1 MDQGKLNSH
10 YKRLAGSYNQAFTSS
25 TDKDK
30 KGYVFLGEEGARTLM
45 ELLKLRK
52 QDKLVDLGAGT
63 CVNALQLAQLAE
75 LEQSVLCVEPVQEML
90 DVALKQNPDNIE
102 TFCETAE
109 VFTARNIR
117 YDKIMIKGTV
127 HHFPRENLEQIF
139 SGIYRQLNNNG
150 ILLIE
155 KVSGKANISSF
166 FKRGHD
172 LHHQTHQGL
181 SERIMEILEGLG
193 MRVEYKTVMA
203 DSSKTKAE
211 TIEYMRNRSVSS
223 WEMLTDEEIEE
234 GVRSIQES
242 GEDIITSSIEKE
254 IIVATKSD

>member
-10 YKRLAGSYNQAFTSS
+10 YKRLAGTYNEAFTSV

-30 KGYVFLGEEGARTLM
+30 KGYVFLGEEGTRTLM
-45 ELLKLRK
+45 DLLKLGK
-52 QDKLVDLGAGT
+52 KDKLVDLGAGT

-90 DVALKQNPDNIE
+90 DVALKNNPENIE

-109 VFTARNIR
+109 TFVARDIN
-117 YDKIMIKGTV
+117 YDKIIIKGTV

-139 SGIYRQLNNNG
+139 SGIYRQLNKNG

-155 KVSGKANISSF
+155 KVSGKTSISSF
-166 FKRGHD
+166 FKRGHE
-172 LHHQTHQGL
+172 LHRQTHEGL
-181 SERIMEILEGLG
+181 TERVMEILSGLG
-193 MRVEYKTVMA
+193 MKVEYKTVRQ
-203 DSSKTKAE
+203 DSTKTKAE
-211 TIEYMRNRSVSS
+211 TIAYMRNRSVSS

-234 GVRSIQES
+234 GVRSLQELE
-242 GEDIITSSIEKE
+242 GDIIKQSVEKE
-254 IIVATKSD
+254 IVVATK